1 MAGGADKAR
10 LCVLASSFQS
20 CVYALYLART
30 FPYLEEYVQFV
41 CHLVRPSST
50 TRHEHAMSDSSGKAS
65 SCCFV
70 AACSRKFTQDL
81 FL

>member
-30 FPYLEEYVQFV
+30 FPYLEEYVPVCLQF
-41 CHLVRPSST
+41 
-50 TRHEHAMSDSSGKAS
+50 G
-65 SCCFV
+65 
-70 AACSRKFTQDL
+70 
-81 FL
+81 